1 MHVIQCRCGKFQ
13 GHVLPGRLHNRL
25 RCYCVD
31 CQAFARHFPPEVA
44 VLDPDGGSE
53 IVQVSQAR
61 VVLTQGADQLAAIR
75 LSETGLLRWYARCCH
90 TPLCNTADHPGSSL
104 VGLIHT
110 CLSPVRLD
118 QDFGPYVARV
128 NTQGA
133 RTPAP
138 LAGNGLPGVLARYVG
153 IVLGDR
159 LARRSGR
166 SPFFTADGQP
176 VVPPRVLSADER
188 AALYAAPR
196 ATAG

>member
-1 MHVIQCRCGKFQ
+1 MQYRGSPRLKPRRADSH
-13 GHVLPGRLHNRL
+13 LPEPGTARPRL
-25 RCYCVD
+25 RHVH
-31 CQAFARHFPPEVA
+31 R
-44 VLDPDGGSE
+44 
-53 IVQVSQAR
+53 
-61 VVLTQGADQLAAIR
+61 T
-75 LSETGLLRWYARCCH
+75 
-90 TPLCNTADHPGSSL
+90 
-104 VGLIHT
+104 
-110 CLSPVRLD
+110 
-118 QDFGPYVARV
+118 RV

>member
-1 MHVIQCRCGKFQ
+1 MHPIQCRCGKLQ
-13 GHVLPGRLHNRL
+13 GQVRPGWLRNRL

-31 CQAFARHFPPEVA
+31 CQAFAHHFPPEAA
-44 VLDPDGGSE
+44 VLDPAGGTE

-61 VVLTQGADQLAAIR
+61 VRLTQGAEQLAAIR
-75 LSETGLLRWYARCCH
+75 LSEKGLLRWYARCCH

-110 CLSPVRLD
+110 CLSPARLD
-118 QDFGPYVARV
+118 EDFGAHVARV

-133 RTPAP
+133 RTLAP
-138 LAGNGLPGVLARYVG
+138 LAGTGLPGVLMRYLG
-153 IVLGDR
+153 IALGDR
-159 LARRSGR
+159 LTGRSGR

-188 AALYAAPR
+188 AALSAARPP
-196 ATAG
+196 TAS